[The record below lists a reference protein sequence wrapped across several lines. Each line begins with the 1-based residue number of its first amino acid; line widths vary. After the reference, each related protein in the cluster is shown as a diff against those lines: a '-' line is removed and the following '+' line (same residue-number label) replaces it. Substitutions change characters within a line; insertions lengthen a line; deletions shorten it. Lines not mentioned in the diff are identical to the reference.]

1 MSNWNIFSNFA
12 LIGDDLELKQN
23 VNVQIS
29 EDGRINHISYDSID
43 DGLEI
48 SLKGQN
54 FLLIPGLINSHT
66 HIGDNF
72 AKELGFNKDLI
83 EVVEP
88 PNGLKHKLLLETP
101 DKVKLNGIKNAVL
114 EMLSNG
120 ITCFI
125 DFRERGINGISL
137 LREALRDSPI
147 NTLTLGRF
155 HNERELESVIHS
167 ADGIGLANYN
177 IISKDIRKTLKKLKS
192 KNKKLIACH
201 IAELSREEAILE
213 EIINDKIVDI
223 VIHGTHFTADD
234 LAKIKNNN
242 LKLILCPRCNGYF
255 GVGLPPINEIFK
267 LNLPVSLGTDNLMA
281 VSPDLFEEMRFVYMI
296 SRISDNS
303 NKISARQLLKM
314 VTINAARIFNLENDI
329 GSISEK
335 KYADFVMI
343 DLNSPNYYSI
353 QRTPKSLYP
362 LIVQRTT
369 SNNIKKTYIKGRCVF
384 ERN

>member
-23 VNVQIS
+23 VNVKIS
-29 EDGRINHISYDSID
+29 EDGRITDITYDNID
-43 DGLEI
+43 DELEI
-48 SLKGQN
+48 NLKDQN
-54 FLLIPGLINSHT
+54 SLLIPGLINSHT

-147 NTLTLGRF
+147 NYLALGRF
-155 HNERELESVIHS
+155 HNERELKSVIHS
-167 ADGIGLANYN
+167 ADGIGLANYK
-177 IISKDIRKTLKKLKS
+177 IISKDIREILKKLKS

-223 VIHGTHFTADD
+223 VIHGTHFTTDD

-255 GVGLPPINEIFK
+255 GVGLPPINELFK
-267 LNLPVSLGTDNLMA
+267 INLPVSLGTDNLMA
-281 VSPDLFEEMRFVYMI
+281 VSPDLFEEMRYIYMI
-296 SRISDNS
+296 SRIRDNS
-303 NKISARQLLKM
+303 QMISARQLLKM
-314 VTINAARIFNLENDI
+314 VTINAARIFNLEYDI
-329 GSISEK
+329 GSISVG
-335 KYADFVMI
+335 KYADFFVI
-343 DLNSPNYYSI
+343 DLNSPNYYST

-369 SNNIKKTYIKGRCVF
+369 SYNIKKTYIKGKCVF

>member
-23 VNVQIS
+23 VNVKIS
-29 EDGRINHISYDSID
+29 ENGRIIDISYDNID

-72 AKELGFNKDLI
+72 AKELGFNKGLL

-137 LREALRDSPI
+137 LGEALRDSPI
-147 NTLTLGRF
+147 NYLVLGRF
-155 HNERELESVIHS
+155 HDERELESIIHS
-167 ADGIGLANYN
+167 VDGIGLANYK
-177 IISKDIRKTLKKLKS
+177 IISKDIREILKKLKS

-234 LAKIKNNN
+234 LVKIKNNN

-255 GVGLPPINEIFK
+255 GVGLPPINELFK
-267 LNLPVSLGTDNLMA
+267 INLPVSLGTDNLMA
-281 VSPDLFEEMRFVYMI
+281 VSPDLFEEMRYIYMI
-296 SRISDNS
+296 SRIRDNTL
-303 NKISARQLLKM
+303 KISARQLLKM
-314 VTINAARIFNLENDI
+314 VTINAARIFNLEYDI
-329 GSISEK
+329 GSISEG
-335 KYADFVMI
+335 KYADFFMV
-343 DLNSPNYYSI
+343 DLNSPNYYST
-353 QRTPKSLYP
+353 QRTTKSFYP

-369 SNNIKKTYIKGRCVF
+369 SYNIKKTYIKGRCVF